1 MIAVVGSANRDL
13 VARVE
18 HHPVPGET
26 VLASGHETMPG
37 GKGANQAVAASRLG
51 RDVVFVGRVG
61 ADGPGRDLV
70 AEFER
75 EGVGVDHLTVD
86 AVAPSGLA
94 IITVDDAGEN
104 AIVVSPGANAH
115 VSSTDVEGASAVLMT
130 ATVTLL
136 QLEIPMEAVLAA
148 AAASEGIV
156 ILNAA
161 PAAHLPAAL
170 LSSIDVLVVNRGE
183 LATLTGSGEPLSA
196 RSLPVPV
203 TVVTLGAEGARIIR
217 ADTRESVAAIDV
229 TPVDTTGA
237 GDTFCGALAAGLD
250 DGLSLE
256 ASVRR
261 AVVAG
266 SLAVTAIGARSGM
279 PTPAE
284 LEGALRVHGSQGT
297 M

>member
-284 LEGALRVHGSQGT
+284 LEGALRIHGSQGT

>member
-1 MIAVVGSANRDL
+1 MIVVVGSVNRDL

-18 HHPVPGET
+18 HHPAPGET
-26 VLASGHETMPG
+26 VLGSGHETMPG
-37 GKGANQAVAASRLG
+37 GKGANQAVAAARLG
-51 RDVVFVGRVG
+51 GDVVFVGRVG
-61 ADGPGRDLV
+61 SDEAGTSL
-70 AEFER
+70 ATEFAR
-75 EGVGVDHLTVD
+75 EGVDAAHVAVDED
-86 AVAPSGLA
+86 APSGLA

-104 AIVVSPGANAH
+104 SIVVSPGANGRVTAD
-115 VSSTDVEGASAVLMT
+115 DVAAAAAVLMT

-136 QLEIPMEAVLAA
+136 QLEIPLEAVTAA
-148 AAASEGIV
+148 AQTATGIV

-161 PAAHLPAAL
+161 PAGTLPDDL
-170 LSSIDVLVVNRGE
+170 LQAVDVLVVNRGE
-183 LATLTGSGEPLSA
+183 LEALTGSDDPASA

-203 TVVTLGAEGARIIR
+203 TVVTLGPDGARVVR
-217 ADTRESVAAIDV
+217 AESDESFPSPQV

-250 DGLSLE
+250 TGLSLE

-279 PTPAE
+279 PTNAE
-284 LEGALRVHGSQGT
+284 LEGVLGAQSLVDPE
-297 M
+297 